1 MLPFLEHERGT
12 NQNHGMWIKNSA
24 FLPGKVIYPQ
34 RKLIYIQRLS
44 IKNFQESRMKRYIIY
59 LFVVYPRFL
68 LSIIQTKDSRPGE
81 TCWDPGWPI
90 EDGGCMASI
99 CQQDGE
105 GFCVKNQWNFR
116 VGKLNKWHLV
126 PSLKRTVRTW
136 TCFLLFK
143 NGSWIV
149 SQLSFFRSFCCLL
162 QGV

>member
-1 MLPFLEHERGT
+1 MNVALIRTLGYEFKTQPFCLVKSYTLKEIWFIYKDYPSRIFK
-12 NQNHGMWIKNSA
+12 NQEWRD
-24 FLPGKVIYPQ
+24 IYV
-34 RKLIYIQRLS
+34 LID
-44 IKNFQESRMKRYIIY
+44 

-68 LSIIQTKDSRPGE
+68 LSIIQTKESRPGE

-105 GFCVKNQWNFR
+105 GFCVINQWNFR

-136 TCFLLFK
+136 TCFLFLK

-149 SQLSFFRSFCCLL
+149 SQLPFFRSVCC
-162 QGV
+162 